1 MTRGFPDLTCRE
13 LVELVTDYLDG
24 ALSPDDRAR
33 FEVHLSECEGCRA
46 YLEQMRMTVRL
57 VRESEQLEQR
67 PEVAGLLAAFRDFRR
82 GA

>member
-1 MTRGFPDLTCRE
+1 MSCQE
-13 LVELVTDYLDG
+13 LVELVTDYLDS

-33 FEVHLSECEGCRA
+33 FEAHLSECEGCRA

-57 VRESEQLEQR
+57 VRESAQLERR

>member
-1 MTRGFPDLTCRE
+1 MRCQE
-13 LVELVTDYLDG
+13 LVELVTDYLEG
-24 ALSPDDRAR
+24 ALSPEDRAR

-57 VRESEQLEQR
+57 VRESGQLEQR
-67 PEVAGLLAAFRDFRR
+67 PEVAGLLAALRDFRR